1 MTLKASH
8 TQRSMKEIEPSLKE
22 LREKHSKDQ
31 KILAQKT
38 MELYKEKGVNPFSGC
53 LPLFIQLPF
62 LIALYQIVLHGLE
75 IHNDLLYSFVPV
87 PEILNLHIFSTSLA
101 AQSIVF
107 AVIAGAS
114 QFILAIMMSPN
125 VKGLFS
131 RPSEKSSNQ
140 EEFARSMSIQ
150 MLTIFPLM
158 IGFIS
163 YKYRVA
169 VALYLITSNIFGVAQ
184 ELWVRQ
190 SRKTQ

>member
-1 MTLKASH
+1 
-8 TQRSMKEIEPSLKE
+8 
-22 LREKHSKDQ
+22 
-31 KILAQKT
+31 
-38 MELYKEKGVNPFSGC
+38 
-53 LPLFIQLPF
+53 
-62 LIALYQIVLHGLE
+62 
-75 IHNDLLYSFVPV
+75 
-87 PEILNLHIFSTSLA
+87 
-101 AQSIVF
+101 
-107 AVIAGAS
+107 
-114 QFILAIMMSPN
+114 MMSPN